1 MNMNSKN
8 KAAEIRLHYER
19 VMENRTEE
27 EKIESDT
34 LALMASFL
42 SRIESVLEERQVTK
56 KALAKEIKTSPSYLT
71 QVFRGDKPLNFV
83 TLTKIQRALDIQ
95 FKIEIATAERL
106 KATQRKQK
114 SVLIPH

>member
-1 MNMNSKN
+1 MNMSSKN

-42 SRIESVLEERQVTK
+42 SRIDFLEASSK
-56 KALAKEIKTSPSYLT
+56 
-71 QVFRGDKPLNFV
+71 
-83 TLTKIQRALDIQ
+83 
-95 FKIEIATAERL
+95 
-106 KATQRKQK
+106 
-114 SVLIPH
+114 